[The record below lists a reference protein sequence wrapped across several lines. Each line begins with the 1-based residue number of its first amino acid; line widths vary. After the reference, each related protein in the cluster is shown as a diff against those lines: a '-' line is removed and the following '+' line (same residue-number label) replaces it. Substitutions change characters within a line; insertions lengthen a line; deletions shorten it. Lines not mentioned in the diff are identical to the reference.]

1 MMILVIDDNRDL
13 ADLFCEYLSHQHYP
27 AIAAYSGEQG
37 IAIAK
42 EQAPKV
48 ILCDIAMAGM
58 DGYEVAR
65 FIRSDGLLKHI
76 KLIAVSGFFSPEDVE
91 RSLQAGFDQHLCK
104 PVDLQEMTKMLASC
118 LA

>member
-1 MMILVIDDNRDL
+1 MVLVIDDNRDL
-13 ADLFCEYLSHQHYP
+13 ANLFCEYLNHQDYP
-27 AIAAYSGEQG
+27 ATAAYSGEQG
-37 IAIAK
+37 ITIAK
-42 EQAPKV
+42 EQEPKV

-65 FIRSDGLLKHI
+65 CIRGDDSLRHI
-76 KLIAVSGFFSPEDVE
+76 RLIAVSGYASQADVE

-104 PVDLQEMTKMLASC
+104 PVDLTEMMKMLDDF